1 MPLKVKAIGPDGK
14 KTPPGGFTCYLPQ
27 VTKLYGPSQQFH
39 LIRGWVRKALTKING
54 VDPGLE
60 IVEKMIHE
68 HTANRLKREGNGDW
82 VEGEA
87 TTKVRRK
94 RTWAERWDGTLAFL
108 KVKELEKKGLSPLT
122 IPKEAER
129 RAKICTSGGKL
140 GMPCPKNIPTE
151 GENALEKAEE
161 EKMAEMVDG
170 RTTSLDTEL
179 GKCDACSCQLRT
191 IVHLVPDVL
200 LIGMEPKK
208 YPDFCWK
215 LKLRP
220 SN

>member
-1 MPLKVKAIGPDGK
+1 MPLKVKAIGPGGK

-27 VTKLYGPSQQFH
+27 TKKLYTSQQFQ
-39 LIRGWVRKALTKING
+39 LIRGWVRSALKKLND
-54 VDPGLE
+54 VEPDLAV
-60 IVEKMIHE
+60 VEKMIHE
-68 HTANRLKREGNGDW
+68 HTANRLKRDGHEDW

-87 TTKVRRK
+87 TVAVRRK
-94 RTWAERWDGTLAFL
+94 RTWAERWSGTMAAL

-129 RAKICTSGGKL
+129 RAVICTSGGKL
-140 GMPCPKNIPTE
+140 GTKCPKNILTE
-151 GENALEKAEE
+151 GENILERAEE
-161 EKMAEMVDG
+161 EKMADMVDG

-200 LIGMEPKK
+200 LVGMEPKK
-208 YPDFCWK
+208 YPAFCWK
-215 LKLRP
+215 LKLKP